1 MNSPLFLSFNSP
13 LFTANAD
20 IYFDR
25 SLQLF
30 GDPNTLDLNGGV
42 LALLKYTE
50 NNQGYAT
57 LNVRTDSQDAWI
69 FQPPINSSVILKS
82 NFIMG
87 APSCDNVIAEI
98 LSECGHIVSNPA
110 FAIHAVE
117 VHNSEREGLG
127 YYSPKNA
134 VVGKARDVLLSD
146 QMLF

>member
-1 MNSPLFLSFNSP
+1 M
-13 LFTANAD
+13 TANAD

-30 GDPNTLDLNGGV
+30 GDPNTLDLNGTV

-50 NNQGYAT
+50 NNQGYAS

-69 FQPPINSSVILKS
+69 FIPPINNNVIIKS

-87 APSCDNVIAEI
+87 VPRCDNVIAEI
-98 LSECGHIVSNPA
+98 LTQNGHIVNNPA
-110 FAIHAVE
+110 FAIHAIE
-117 VHNSEREGLG
+117 VHNTQREGLG
-127 YYSPKNA
+127 SYTHKNA
-134 VVGKARDVLLSD
+134 VSGNGREVLLSD